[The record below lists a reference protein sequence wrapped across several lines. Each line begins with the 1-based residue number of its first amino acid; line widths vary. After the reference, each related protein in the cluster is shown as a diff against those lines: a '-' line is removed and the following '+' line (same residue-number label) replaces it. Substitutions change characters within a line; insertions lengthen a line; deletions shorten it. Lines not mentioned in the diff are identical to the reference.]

1 MILYALPML
10 GVNFSLVLLV
20 SYITKY
26 AVDVLLIAP
35 AAIGAV
41 VGAARIWDAVTDP
54 LAGYWSD
61 RTNSR
66 FGRRRPW
73 LLASAAPITV
83 FGIMAWS
90 PPMGLE
96 GTALVVWMAIAIF
109 GFNAAVTIFL
119 VPHQALGAELS
130 DDYHDRTVIFA
141 RRQQVGVVGMMLAL
155 VGGVTLLSTS
165 DDPRT
170 AALWLSLGAGGLCL
184 ATIVPSTWLLRERS
198 DYHGRGGQSGG
209 GTLRDVLANP
219 HARRLYVM
227 ILVEHMGSGASMV
240 LAPFFMAYV
249 IERPEMTGMIFVP
262 YTVSQFLV
270 IPVWSAL
277 SRRVGKKL
285 TWLVG
290 MAIGALGYSTL
301 FFVGQGDLTLMF
313 LVVTLT
319 GSASACGSVMG
330 SSILADVIDYDEVHT
345 GQRKEGAYYSLYTFL
360 YKGSG
365 GIMAMLAGASLQWVG
380 FVPNADQTD
389 ETKFVIT
396 VLMSLVPLACV
407 VGGGLIFLTFR
418 LTESEHA
425 LIREQ
430 LDS

>member
-1 MILYALPML
+1 
-10 GVNFSLVLLV
+10 
-20 SYITKY
+20 
-26 AVDVLLIAP
+26 
-35 AAIGAV
+35 
-41 VGAARIWDAVTDP
+41 
-54 LAGYWSD
+54 
-61 RTNSR
+61 
-66 FGRRRPW
+66 
-73 LLASAAPITV
+73 
-83 FGIMAWS
+83 
-90 PPMGLE
+90 
-96 GTALVVWMAIAIF
+96 
-109 GFNAAVTIFL
+109 
-119 VPHQALGAELS
+119 
-130 DDYHDRTVIFA
+130 
-141 RRQQVGVVGMMLAL
+141 
-155 VGGVTLLSTS
+155 
-165 DDPRT
+165 
-170 AALWLSLGAGGLCL
+170 
-184 ATIVPSTWLLRERS
+184 
-198 DYHGRGGQSGG
+198 
-209 GTLRDVLANP
+209 
-219 HARRLYVM
+219 M

-407 VGGGLIFLTFR
+407 VGGGLILLPFR